1 MFRTSLILLAFA
13 VVVVPML
20 ACRGLAGEGGL
31 QETQP
36 SPNFPTDVTET
47 PLPSPEQTEAS
58 STDLEGPGNTT
69 SAPTPPTVTPTW
81 PEEPPTV
88 DAPRSLGVV
97 PEAIFNSIIDDV
109 VKRTSADP
117 AEIQR
122 LQAEAVVWNDGSLGC
137 PKPGEYYTQAQVEG
151 YWVVLAYRGRE
162 FDYRINSQRS
172 FFLCEST
179 LLPGVVP
186 PSGGVPDSPTK

>member
-1 MFRTSLILLAFA
+1 MFRTCLILLAFA
-13 VVVVPML
+13 VVLVPMS

-31 QETQP
+31 QETPP

-47 PLPSPEQTEAS
+47 PLPSPEQTEAL

-69 SAPTPPTVTPTW
+69 SAPASPTVTPMW
-81 PEEPPTV
+81 PEETPTV
-88 DAPRSLGVV
+88 DALPSSGVV
-97 PEAIFNSIIDDV
+97 PEGIFNSIIDHV
-109 VKRTSADP
+109 VKRTGADP

-122 LQAEAVVWNDGSLGC
+122 LRAEAVVWNDGSLGC

-151 YWVVLAYRGRE
+151 YRVVLAYRGRE

-172 FFLCEST
+172 FFLCENI
-179 LLPGVVP
+179 LPPGVVP
-186 PSGGVPDSPTK
+186 PSDGVPDSPTK